1 MKNNIS
7 KISSDVI
14 KIASKKARFTAER
27 FNELWYDEESL
38 WNILSDD
45 YKITQEKE
53 KKCGRM
59 SEKQE
64 MTSN

>member
-14 KIASKKARFTAER
+14 KIASKKARFTTER
-27 FNELWYDEESL
+27 FNEFWHEEESL

-45 YKITQEKE
+45 YKIRQEKE